1 MPKDNGSRVPK
12 FIEDAAFA
20 GIGEGSRND
29 RAFWL
34 AAQCRDARVD
44 KDQAD
49 ALIGIFARH
58 CNPPLGDKEAANALA
73 SAFRAAPR
81 EMPVSKSGKRTEHVA
96 RPQRADADDVIAW
109 DGEIGKHKD
118 RAQGIGD
125 PDYVEDVP
133 PPSGDP
139 VADLRAWLAA
149 VYKPDDKV
157 NYVTSA
163 FKDDDGK
170 WKPRGMGVNRT
181 RADIE
186 ADLAKY
192 EKKGHK
198 GEALLRFVLGDWEAE
213 CGVWAR
219 INPMDGAGSTNSNVV
234 RMDHVLVEGDEQ
246 EIGRQL
252 AVIRSLRLPCS
263 AVVHSGG
270 KSVHAVVKVG
280 AGTDKAVYAE
290 RVGLLFKALS
300 DAGLTPDVKCKNS
313 SRLSR
318 LPGPSRAGKP
328 QYLVSAACGAES
340 WDAWLSEQ
348 EESEFQS
355 KALGPSD
362 LAKTPEPD
370 NLVGDRF
377 LCRQG
382 SWLLVAQSGVGKSVF
397 AIQAAVSFSVGREV
411 FGLRVERP
419 LRNLMIQAE
428 NNAGDMHEAFTGICN
443 GLNLSPEA
451 CADLNR
457 NFRTVHCSRYTGQ
470 KFAEFVAHLC
480 RAHKPDIVWID
491 PLLSYLGGEISKMQD
506 TSRFLQNLMQPV
518 IEDANIGLVVV
529 HHTGKPPKSDEA
541 KYKGADLAYLGIGSS
556 VLTNWARA
564 TSTLLRMDGC
574 ENRFALEH
582 AKRSDRA
589 GCARRTEIMHASGSD
604 ICWLPAPGTV
614 RQHEQREGEK
624 RKARASKYDGVG
636 LETMPPASAV
646 WSDEKHLSSEAAE
659 RICELLINRG
669 LDATVKAA
677 AILLKQNRLAD
688 FLTYDKEA
696 KTWQGKLYE
705 PGFE

>member
-1 MPKDNGSRVPK
+1 MSDRIPK
-12 FIEDAAFA
+12 FLQDAVFSGA
-20 GIGEGSRND
+20 GEGNRND
-29 RAFWL
+29 RAFWV
-34 AAQCRDARVD
+34 AAQCRDLRLPQNEAE
-44 KDQAD
+44 AMIE
-49 ALIGIFARH
+49 AFAHH
-58 CNPPLGDKEAANALA
+58 CNPPLGEREALNAVA
-73 SAFRAAPR
+73 SAYRAAPR
-81 EMPVSKSGKRTEHVA
+81 ELPIGKSGKKTERTP
-96 RPQRADADDVIAW
+96 RPSRADADEVIAW
-109 DGEIGKHKD
+109 DGEIGRHKP
-118 RAQGIGD
+118 ATQGVGD
-125 PDYVEDVP
+125 PDYVEVVP

-139 VADLRAWLAA
+139 VADLRGWLAA
-149 VYKPDDKV
+149 LYAPGDKV

-163 FKDDDGK
+163 FLDEDGK
-170 WKPRGMGVNRT
+170 WKPKGMGVNRT

-198 GEALLRFVLGDWEAE
+198 GEALLRFVLGDWEADS
-213 CGVWAR
+213 GVWAR

-252 AVIRSLRLPCS
+252 AVIRSLRLPCA

-270 KSVHAVVKVG
+270 KSVHAVVKIG
-280 AGTDKAVYAE
+280 AGTDKALYAE
-290 RVGLLFKALS
+290 RVAILFKALA

-355 KALGPSD
+355 QACGPRE
-362 LAKTPEPD
+362 LAQTPEPD
-370 NLVGDRF
+370 NLVGNRF

-428 NNAGDMHEAFTGICN
+428 NNKGDMHEAFMGICN
-443 GLNLSPEA
+443 GLNLTPEE
-451 CADLNR
+451 CADLDR

-589 GCARRTEIMHASGSD
+589 GCPRRTEIMHASGSD
-604 ICWLPAPGTV
+604 ICWLAAPGVV
-614 RQHEQREGEK
+614 RQNEQRETEK
-624 RKARASKYDGVG
+624 RKARVSKYDGLG
-636 LETMPPASAV
+636 LETMSPASAV
-646 WSDEKHLSSEAAE
+646 WSDEKHTSSEAAE
-659 RICELLINRG
+659 RLCTILTDSG

-688 FLTYDKEA
+688 FLTYDKES
-696 KTWQGKLYE
+696 KTWRGRLYV